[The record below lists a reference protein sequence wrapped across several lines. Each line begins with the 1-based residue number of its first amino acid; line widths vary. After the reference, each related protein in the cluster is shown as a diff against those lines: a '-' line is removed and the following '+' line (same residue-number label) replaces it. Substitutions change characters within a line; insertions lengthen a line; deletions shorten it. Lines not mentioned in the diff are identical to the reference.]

1 MLHTGKKTVILSN
14 SVVSFISQFSIMVVN
29 IENIYGVKK
38 IFGTDLQ
45 QNKKNFFFAN
55 IRGCFVCSV
64 LDVDEV

>member
-29 IENIYGVKK
+29 IENIFGVKK

-45 QNKKNFFFAN
+45 LNKKKKNCAN

>member
-45 QNKKNFFFAN
+45 LNKKKKNCCKYKRLFCLL
-55 IRGCFVCSV
+55 RVGCR
-64 LDVDEV
+64 

>member
-29 IENIYGVKK
+29 IENIFGVKK

-45 QNKKNFFFAN
+45 LNKKKKNVQ
-55 IRGCFVCSV
+55 I
-64 LDVDEV
+64 